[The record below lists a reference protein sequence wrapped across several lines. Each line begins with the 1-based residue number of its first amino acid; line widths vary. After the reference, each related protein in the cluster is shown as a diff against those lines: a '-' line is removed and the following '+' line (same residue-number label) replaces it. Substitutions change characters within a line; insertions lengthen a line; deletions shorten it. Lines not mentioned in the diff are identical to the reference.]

1 MNVRIN
7 KAAVRL
13 LIVEDDFS
21 QRDILAQILSDEGY
35 SVEQAAGGEEAV
47 GRLGKEKFQVVI
59 TDLKMPGKDGLDVLR
74 AAVEADEST
83 LVVLMTAYGTVET
96 AVTAMKA
103 GATDYL
109 TKPLNKDELLIV
121 LEKAL
126 KNSHLAQENINLHR
140 ELESRYRFDRI
151 IGASPAMNEVYR
163 LIGKVLDNN
172 STVLVSGE
180 SGTGKELVARA
191 IHYNGARRG
200 GPFVAVNCGA
210 IPENL
215 IESELFGHEKGSFS
229 GATGRRIGKFEAAD
243 GGTLFLDEISTL
255 QYDLQAKFLRVLQ
268 EREFARVGGDQT
280 LKVDVRIITATNQ
293 DLRQLAAE
301 GRFRPDLFHRLN
313 VVNINLPPLRARRG
327 DIPLLVRSFLDKY
340 ARQYERKGLSVSLEA
355 VEGLAGYDWPGNVRE
370 LENLIEQL
378 VVLADE
384 PRIGAEHLP
393 GYIFES
399 GEGADGALAE
409 APAVSSFLA
418 AEPDSRPAAR
428 GNTAREDSSGF
439 RLPAGGVKMEEVE
452 KSFLL
457 QALEQSGGRL
467 VGAAR
472 LLGISYKTLQ
482 YRIKKFEIDVEG
494 MKP

>member
-1 MNVRIN
+1 MNVKIN
-7 KAAVRL
+7 KAGVRL

-21 QRDILAQILSDEGY
+21 QRDILAQILGDEGY
-35 SVEQAAGGEEAV
+35 SVEQASGGEEAIA
-47 GRLGKEKFQVVI
+47 RLGKEKFQVVI
-59 TDLKMPGKDGLDVLR
+59 TDLKMPGRDGLDVLR
-74 AAVEADEST
+74 AAVEADDS
-83 LVVLMTAYGTVET
+83 VVVVMMTAYGTVET
-96 AVTAMKA
+96 AVRAMKA

-126 KNSHLAQENINLHR
+126 KNRHLAQENQDLHR

-151 IGASPAMNEVYR
+151 IGVSPAMNEVYR

-172 STVLVSGE
+172 STVLISGE

-215 IESELFGHEKGSFS
+215 IESELFGHEKGAFS

-243 GGTLFLDEISTL
+243 SGTLFLDEISTL

-268 EREFARVGGDQT
+268 EREFQRVGGDQT

-313 VVNINLPPLRARRG
+313 VVNISLPPLRARKG

-340 ARQYERKGLSVSLEA
+340 SRQYEKPGLSISLDA
-355 VEGLAGYDWPGNVRE
+355 VEALSGYDWPGNVRE

-378 VVLADE
+378 VVLSDE
-384 PRIGAEHLP
+384 PKISPGQLP
-393 GYIFES
+393 AYVFEPGDDGPETD
-399 GEGADGALAE
+399 GEEDY
-409 APAVSSFLA
+409 APPA
-418 AEPDSRPAAR
+418 AETGAIRVSRGQGGEAA
-428 GNTAREDSSGF
+428 SVPF
-439 RLPAGGVKMEEVE
+439 RLPAGGVKMADVE
-452 KSFLL
+452 KGLLL

-482 YRIKKFEIDVEG
+482 YRIKKFGINVEG

>member
-1 MNVRIN
+1 VNVKIN
-7 KAAVRL
+7 KAGVRL

-21 QRDILAQILSDEGY
+21 QRDILAQILGDEGY
-35 SVEQAAGGEEAV
+35 SVEQASGGEEAIA
-47 GRLGKEKFQVVI
+47 RLGKDKFQVVV
-59 TDLKMPGKDGLDVLR
+59 TDLKMPGRDGLDVLR
-74 AAVEADEST
+74 AAVEADEAT
-83 LVVLMTAYGTVET
+83 VVVMMTAYGTVET
-96 AVTAMKA
+96 AVRAMKA

-126 KNSHLAQENINLHR
+126 KNRHLAQENLDLHR

-172 STVLVSGE
+172 STVMISGD
-180 SGTGKELVARA
+180 SGTGKELAARA

-215 IESELFGHEKGSFS
+215 IESELFGHEKGAFS

-243 GGTLFLDEISTL
+243 SGTLFLDEISTL

-268 EREFARVGGDQT
+268 EREFQRVGGDQT

-301 GRFRPDLFHRLN
+301 GRFRSDLFHRLN
-313 VVNINLPPLRARRG
+313 VVNIALPPLRARKS

-340 ARQYERKGLSVSLEA
+340 SRQYEKPGLSISLEA
-355 VEGLAGYDWPGNVRE
+355 VEALAGYDWPGNVRE
-370 LENLIEQL
+370 LENLIEQM
-378 VVLADE
+378 VVLSDD
-384 PRIGAEHLP
+384 PKITPEHLP
-393 GYIFES
+393 GYIFDS
-399 GEGADGALAE
+399 GDDGPE
-409 APAVSSFLA
+409 TDGEEDFTPVA
-418 AEPDSRPAAR
+418 AATGTARTAR
-428 GNTAREDSSGF
+428 GQGGEAAPGVF
-439 RLPAGGVKMEEVE
+439 RLPSGGVKMTEVE
-452 KSFLL
+452 KSLLL

-482 YRIKKFEIDVEG
+482 YRIKKFGINVEG

>member
-1 MNVRIN
+1 VNVKIN
-7 KAAVRL
+7 KAGVRL

-21 QRDILAQILSDEGY
+21 QRDILAQILGDEGY
-35 SVEQAAGGEEAV
+35 SVEQASGGEEAIA
-47 GRLGKEKFQVVI
+47 RLGKEKFQVVI
-59 TDLKMPGKDGLDVLR
+59 TDLKMPGRDGLDVLR
-74 AAVEADEST
+74 AAVEADDS
-83 LVVLMTAYGTVET
+83 VVVVMMTAYGTVET
-96 AVTAMKA
+96 AVRAMKA

-126 KNSHLAQENINLHR
+126 KNRHLAQENQDLHR

-151 IGASPAMNEVYR
+151 IGVSPAMNEVYR

-172 STVLVSGE
+172 STVLISGE

-215 IESELFGHEKGSFS
+215 IESELFGHEKGAFS

-243 GGTLFLDEISTL
+243 SGTLFLDEISTL

-268 EREFARVGGDQT
+268 EREFQRVGGDQT

-313 VVNINLPPLRARRG
+313 VVNISLPPLRARKG

-340 ARQYERKGLSVSLEA
+340 SRQYEKPGLSISLDA
-355 VEGLAGYDWPGNVRE
+355 VEALSGYDWPGNVRE

-378 VVLADE
+378 VVLSDE
-384 PRIGAEHLP
+384 PKISPGQLP
-393 GYIFES
+393 AYVFEPGDEGPETD
-399 GEGADGALAE
+399 GEEDYAP
-409 APAVSSFLA
+409 PAVETGTIRVSRGQGGEA
-418 AEPDSRPAAR
+418 ASVP
-428 GNTAREDSSGF
+428 F
-439 RLPAGGVKMEEVE
+439 RLPAGGVKMADVE
-452 KSFLL
+452 KGLLL

-482 YRIKKFEIDVEG
+482 YRIKKFGINVEG

>member
-1 MNVRIN
+1 VKIN
-7 KAAVRL
+7 KAGVRL

-21 QRDILAQILSDEGY
+21 QRDILAQILGDEGY
-35 SVEQAAGGEEAV
+35 SVEQASGGEEAIA
-47 GRLGKEKFQVVI
+47 RLGKEKFQVVI
-59 TDLKMPGKDGLDVLR
+59 TDLKMPGRDGLDVLR
-74 AAVEADEST
+74 AAVEADDS
-83 LVVLMTAYGTVET
+83 VVVVMMTAYGTVET
-96 AVTAMKA
+96 AVRAMKA

-126 KNSHLAQENINLHR
+126 KNRHLAQENQDLHR

-151 IGASPAMNEVYR
+151 IGVSPAMNEVYR

-172 STVLVSGE
+172 STVLISGE

-215 IESELFGHEKGSFS
+215 IESELFGHEKGAFS

-243 GGTLFLDEISTL
+243 SGTLFLDEISTL

-268 EREFARVGGDQT
+268 EREFQRVGGDQT

-313 VVNINLPPLRARRG
+313 VVNISLPPLRARKG

-340 ARQYERKGLSVSLEA
+340 SRQYEKPGLSISLDA
-355 VEGLAGYDWPGNVRE
+355 VEALSGYDWPGNVRE

-378 VVLADE
+378 VVLSDE
-384 PRIGAEHLP
+384 PKISPGQLP
-393 GYIFES
+393 AYVFEPGDEGPETD
-399 GEGADGALAE
+399 GEEDYAP
-409 APAVSSFLA
+409 PAVETGAIRVSRGQGGEA
-418 AEPDSRPAAR
+418 ASVP
-428 GNTAREDSSGF
+428 F
-439 RLPAGGVKMEEVE
+439 RLPAGGVKMADVE
-452 KSFLL
+452 KGLLL

-482 YRIKKFEIDVEG
+482 YRIKKFGINVEG

>member
-7 KAAVRL
+7 KAAVRI

-47 GRLGKEKFQVVI
+47 ARLGKEKFQVVI
-59 TDLKMPGKDGLDVLR
+59 TDLKMPGKDGLEVLR
-74 AAVEADEST
+74 AATEADEST

-96 AVTAMKA
+96 AVRAMKA

-126 KNSHLAQENINLHR
+126 KNSHLAQENISLHR

-313 VVNINLPPLRARRG
+313 VVNINLPPLRARKA

-340 ARQYERKGLSVSLEA
+340 ARQYEREGLSVSVDA
-355 VEGLAGYDWPGNVRE
+355 VEALAGYDWPGNVRE

-384 PRIGAEHLP
+384 PRITLEQLP
-393 GYIFES
+393 GYVF
-399 GEGADGALAE
+399 GEGESLPGMQYEAQSGQSMPAE
-409 APAVSSFLA
+409 QPPRAVQRTESREEA
-418 AEPDSRPAAR
+418 A
-428 GNTAREDSSGF
+428 GF

-452 KSFLL
+452 KSLLL